1 MWRAPAAADELE
13 LASMDLDGE
22 QMDEQMEVD
31 LDAEEEAADLD
42 AEEEAA
48 DPDEDARP
56 QPSAA
61 VRAFQVEVDA
71 ARDEY
76 KRFVQSDDGSGV
88 FDLAFYRQRWE
99 ERVRRAN
106 AALDAAMAADRPIRT
121 TRRAT
126 ARIV

>member
-1 MWRAPAAADELE
+1 
-13 LASMDLDGE
+13 MDLDGE
-22 QMDEQMEVD
+22 QMDEQMEV
-31 LDAEEEAADLD
+31 DLD

-76 KRFVQSDDGSGV
+76 KRFV
-88 FDLAFYRQRWE
+88 
-99 ERVRRAN
+99 
-106 AALDAAMAADRPIRT
+106 
-121 TRRAT
+121 RAT
-126 ARIV
+126 TAAASSTSPSTANGGRSAYAERTPHWMRRWRQIGRSGRRGERLRG

>member
-1 MWRAPAAADELE
+1 
-13 LASMDLDGE
+13 MDLDGE